1 MCCLQ
6 LCSHCLVQVVSWLK
20 VVIFPCNF
28 DAELKTLLKAKE
40 DFITDLTLDVYRYT
54 DAHQNLEKKL
64 KDADHQMVDSMKRIK
79 ALSAELQDFKD
90 AAKLVVDMVDPITGE
105 AEGEKTLLQR
115 LQVVPQKFMAYVT
128 ETTKSYVA
136 TALGLLKS
144 WYGGFDLQLL
154 ARGLSADYSDEKFEQ
169 LIKEARPVADKIVD
183 DIEQQE

>member
-54 DAHQNLEKKL
+54 DAHQNLEMKL
-64 KDADHQMVDSMKRIK
+64 KDADHQMVNSMKWIK

-90 AAKLVVDMVDPITGE
+90 VAKLVVDMVDPVTGE
-105 AEGEKTLLQR
+105 A
-115 LQVVPQKFMAYVT
+115 
-128 ETTKSYVA
+128 
-136 TALGLLKS
+136 
-144 WYGGFDLQLL
+144 
-154 ARGLSADYSDEKFEQ
+154 
-169 LIKEARPVADKIVD
+169 
-183 DIEQQE
+183 

>member
-1 MCCLQ
+1 
-6 LCSHCLVQVVSWLK
+6 LVQVVSWLK

-90 AAKLVVDMVDPITGE
+90 AAKLVVDMVDPVTGE
-105 AEGEKTLLQR
+105 AEGEKTLLQC

-154 ARGLSADYSDEKFEQ
+154 ARGLPADCSDEKFE
-169 LIKEARPVADKIVD
+169 
-183 DIEQQE
+183 

>member
-1 MCCLQ
+1 MCCLH
-6 LCSHCLVQVVSWLK
+6 LWSHCLVQVVSWLK

-90 AAKLVVDMVDPITGE
+90 AAKLVVDMVDPVTGE
-105 AEGEKTLLQR
+105 AEGEKTLL
-115 LQVVPQKFMAYVT
+115 
-128 ETTKSYVA
+128 
-136 TALGLLKS
+136 
-144 WYGGFDLQLL
+144 
-154 ARGLSADYSDEKFEQ
+154 
-169 LIKEARPVADKIVD
+169 
-183 DIEQQE
+183 